1 MTVYTNYIKRLKK
14 GCRVAGSVLALCLMG
29 MCFWASQSTAQD
41 YVQEQAQ
48 VQVKQ
53 PYVDMRSGPAGA
65 YPVVYVAAKDEWL
78 SVLKR
83 RTSWFKVQT
92 AKGQQG
98 WISQDDLHLT
108 LNAKGEPVL
117 LADGSFADFANRQFE
132 VGTMAGSFDGVPS
145 LTVMADWIVTENISL
160 GINLTQAVGSYA
172 ENQLAMF
179 IISHTAF
186 PEWQVAPYV
195 VFGAGK
201 IRTKPRGSLV
211 QSGDEARSANVL
223 SAGLGL
229 RYYLT
234 RHFLVKLEYNSLLV
248 KTDRDANE
256 ELAQWKL
263 GFAILF

>member
-1 MTVYTNYIKRLKK
+1 MTINTLPLYTSSLVFSWLLRCVGLTT
-14 GCRVAGSVLALCLMG
+14 LCL
-29 MCFWASQSTAQD
+29 FASHCLAEGNL
-41 YVQEQAQ
+41 QEQVQ

-53 PYVDMRSGPAGA
+53 AYVDMRSGPAGA

-108 LNAKGEPVL
+108 LSASGTPVL
-117 LADGSFADFANRQFE
+117 LADGSFENFANRQFE

-145 LTVMADWIVTENISL
+145 VTVMADWIATENISL
-160 GINLTQAVGSYA
+160 GFNLTQAVGSYA
-172 ENQLAMF
+172 ENQLVMVTM
-179 IISHTAF
+179 SHTAF
-186 PEWQVAPYV
+186 PEWRVAPYV
-195 VFGAGK
+195 VFSAGK

-223 SAGLGL
+223 SVGLGL
-229 RYYLT
+229 RYYVA

-248 KTDRDANE
+248 KTNRDENE

-263 GFAILF
+263 GFAVYF

>member
-1 MTVYTNYIKRLKK
+1 MTINLSPLHRSGLVFSWLLRCVGLTT
-14 GCRVAGSVLALCLMG
+14 LCLLAAN
-29 MCFWASQSTAQD
+29 CLAED
-41 YVQEQAQ
+41 NLQEQAQ

-53 PYVDMRSGPAGA
+53 AYVDMRSGPAGA
-65 YPVVYVAAKDEWL
+65 YPVVYVAAKNEWL

-98 WISQDDLHLT
+98 WISQADLHLT
-108 LNAKGEPVL
+108 VSAAGEPVQL
-117 LADGSFADFANRQFE
+117 SDGSFASFASRQFE

-145 LTVMADWIVTENISL
+145 LTVMADWIATENISL
-160 GINLTQAVGSYA
+160 GLSLTQAVGSFS
-172 ENQLAMF
+172 ENQLAMVN
-179 IISHTAF
+179 ISHTAF
-186 PEWQVAPYV
+186 PEWTVAPYV
-195 VFGAGK
+195 VLAGGK
-201 IRTKPRGSLV
+201 IRTKPRDSLV

-229 RYYLT
+229 RYYVA

-248 KTDRDANE
+248 KTNRDENE

-263 GFAILF
+263 GFAVFF

>member
-1 MTVYTNYIKRLKK
+1 MDVFSLVLGYFKK
-14 GCRVAGSVLALCLMG
+14 SVLGYLGLLCL
-29 MCFWASQSTAQD
+29 CLAVPSFAEE
-41 YVQEQAQ
+41 YVQ

-53 PYVDMRSGPAGA
+53 AYVDMRSGPAGA

-83 RTSWFKVQT
+83 RTSWFKVET
-92 AKGQQG
+92 VKGQQG

-108 LNAKGEPVL
+108 VSAAGEPVHL
-117 LADGSFADFANRQFE
+117 TDGSFENFASRQFE
-132 VGTMAGSFDGVPS
+132 VGTMAGSFDGIPS
-145 LTVMADWIVTENISL
+145 VTVMADWVATENISL
-160 GINLTQAVGSYA
+160 GLNLTQAVGSFS
-172 ENQLAMF
+172 ENQLLMF
-179 IISHTAF
+179 NISHTAF
-186 PEWQVAPYV
+186 PEWIVAPYV
-195 VFGAGK
+195 VFAAGK

-234 RHFLVKLEYNSLLV
+234 RHFLVKLEFNSLLV
-248 KTDRDANE
+248 KTNRDENE

-263 GFAILF
+263 GFAVFF